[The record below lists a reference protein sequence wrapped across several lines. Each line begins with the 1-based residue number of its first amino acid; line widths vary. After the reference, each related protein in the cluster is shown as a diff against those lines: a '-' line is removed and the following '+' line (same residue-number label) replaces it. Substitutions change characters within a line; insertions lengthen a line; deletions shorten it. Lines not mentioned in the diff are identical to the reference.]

1 MRINIKSFL
10 TMAMLMLATA
20 CVQADRGS
28 KDHYDYNKGYK
39 HHPRHS
45 VQLGPRPFFLV
56 KDMDEGALKD
66 KLSRC
71 EKGPF
76 KKTDF
81 SIGHRGA
88 ALQFP
93 EHTLESYEAAAKTG
107 AGIVECDVTFTSDR
121 ELVCRHSQCDLHTTT
136 NILATPLAEKCS
148 QNFTPAV
155 YDEAGNLVHPAQA
168 QCCTSDIT
176 LAEFKTLKGKMDAFN
191 AEARTVEEYMAGTP
205 SWRTDLYNEPGTL
218 LTHKESIALF
228 DALGVKM
235 TPELKAPSVDMPWQG
250 EYTQAAYA
258 QQMIDEYKE
267 MGINPKNVYP
277 QSFNPEDVLYW
288 ISQEPRFGEQAVFLD
303 GRYSIAGFDHTNP
316 STWEPTM
323 GELVAAGVNII
334 APPIWMLLELNPAGE
349 MIPSAYAKAAKNAGL
364 DIITWTLERDG
375 PLKNGGGWYHQT
387 VASSINNDGDTMNVL
402 DVLAKDVGVIGVFS
416 DWPATTSYYANCMK
430 LK

>member
-1 MRINIKSFL
+1 MRIPFKDFL
-10 TMAMLMLATA
+10 TVAMLLLATA
-20 CVQADRGS
+20 CVQADRDS
-28 KDHYDYNKGYK
+28 KDHAARKQ
-39 HHPRHS
+39 HPIHS
-45 VQLGPRPFFLV
+45 VQLGPRPFFLIQ
-56 KDMDEGALKD
+56 DMDDGALKD

-76 KKTDF
+76 RKTDF

-88 ALQFP
+88 PLQFP

-107 AGIVECDVTFTSDR
+107 AGIIECDVTFTSDR

-148 QNFTPAV
+148 RTFTPAV
-155 YDEAGNLVHPAQA
+155 YDDAGNLVHPAQA
-168 QCCTSDIT
+168 QCCASDIT
-176 LAEFKTLKGKMDAFN
+176 LKEFKTLKGKMDAFN
-191 AEARTVEEYMAGTP
+191 PGASTVEDYMAGTP
-205 SWRTDLYNEPGTL
+205 NWRTDLYNEPGTL

-235 TPELKAPSVDMPWQG
+235 TPELKAPSVTMPWQG
-250 EYTQAAYA
+250 DYTQADYA

-288 ISQEPRFGEQAVFLD
+288 ISQEPGFGERAVFLD
-303 GRYSIAGFDHTNP
+303 GRYGIAGFDHTNP
-316 STWEPTM
+316 ATWEPTM
-323 GELVAAGVNII
+323 GELVAAGVKII
-334 APPIWMLLELNPAGE
+334 APPIWMLLDLNPSGE
-349 MIPSAYAKAAKNAGL
+349 MVPSTYAKAAKSAGL